1 MYIRFIY
8 WLVYQVS
15 GPTRNIN
22 NYIAEFTVNQSHKVV
37 MYGKCNR
44 LWVCTGRRDIVTE
57 VHGFSVAD
65 PGWEEMCRM

>member
-8 WLVYQVS
+8 ELAYQVS

-22 NYIAEFTVNQSHKVV
+22 NYITKFTVNQSHEVV
-37 MYGKCNR
+37 HGKCNR
-44 LWVCTGRRDIVTE
+44 LWVCTGRRDIATQ

-65 PGWEEMCRM
+65 PGWKEMCRM